1 MHPPLPPCPDPERYI
16 LVKTREGNFWRLK
29 RGLKKVAVL
38 NAKMLEHAGH
48 LSVSSKAASRMVQV
62 LRPHLCGLSPGR
74 INTRFS
80 SFLHKSLARFG
91 KADYTFFNDYDLQKT
106 NPLSSLINKVPLVKR
121 EEGKIGLLFSWPLR
135 MDMLVTKNQIING
148 FEFSAILL
156 YGDPCR
162 DECPAVTSV
171 TSPVYLSRTKEA
183 DCALW
188 LQIPPGNQSWILF
201 CKVSC
206 FEDNAPAHHS
216 KHYAMKVMAVNG

>member
-1 MHPPLPPCPDPERYI
+1 MYRPLPPCPDPERYI

-38 NAKMLEHAGH
+38 NDKMLEHAGY
-48 LSVSSKAASRMVQV
+48 LSVSSKAASRMLQV
-62 LRPHLCGLSPGR
+62 LRPHLGGLSPGR

-80 SFLHKSLARFG
+80 SFLHKSLARYG
-91 KADYTFFNDYDLQKT
+91 KGGYAFFSDYDLQKI
-106 NPLSSLINKVPLVKR
+106 NPLSSLINMPPLVQR
-121 EEGKIGLLFSWPLR
+121 AEGKTGLLFSWPEQ
-135 MDMLVTKNQIING
+135 MEMLVTKNRIING

-156 YGDPCR
+156 YGDPCG
-162 DECPAVTSV
+162 DERPTVTSV
-171 TSPVYLSRTKEA
+171 TSPVYLPRTKQA

-188 LQIPPGNQSWILF
+188 LQIPPGNQPWILF

-216 KHYAMKVMAVNG
+216 RHYAMKVMEVNG